1 MYWAFSVQIVIC
13 TVSLVTDHKACE
25 GGNRK
30 NYSRYWWWCQWC
42 WHDSGGWH
50 WSWYQWCWRATG
62 MDLFFSLVETVF
74 EHGFFW
80 VSVVC
85 QILFVVGR
93 LTLLTSWMEV
103 LPLWHCQWSSV
114 WRNWVCAGSD
124 GQWLFN
130 CTVSVSGAI
139 ACCPWALVL

>member
-1 MYWAFSVQIVIC
+1 LELVSVV
-13 TVSLVTDHKACE
+13 LK
-25 GGNRK
+25 GNRHG
-30 NYSRYWWWCQWC
+30 SV
-42 WHDSGGWH
+42 
-50 WSWYQWCWRATG
+50 
-62 MDLFFSLVETVF
+62 FFFGSTVF
-74 EHGFFW
+74 EHGFFG

-93 LTLLTSWMEV
+93 LTLVTSWMEV

-114 WRNWVCAGSD
+114 WQNWVCAGSD

-139 ACCPWALVL
+139 ACCPWTLVL